1 MVSLNTS
8 SRPRNLASSMRLLT
22 ANLDS
27 RNTRNLELLRNTC
40 QLDLSNLPTNSIHT
54 HRSSLS
60 SHSINPTVYHLHL
73 CRLELPRQP
82 IVKDQEH
89 LTRNLASTILLTRS
103 WRTAVTTSAHMLI
116 YNQPRCTKSKRMCS
130 RNVSSGFQSFNA
142 MAIPS

>member
-1 MVSLNTS
+1 MASLNTS

-60 SHSINPTVYHLHL
+60 SHNINPTVYHLHL
-73 CRLELPRQP
+73 CRLELLRQP

-89 LTRNLASTILLTRS
+89 LTRNLASTILSTRS

-130 RNVSSGFQSFNA
+130 RNVSSGFQSFNV